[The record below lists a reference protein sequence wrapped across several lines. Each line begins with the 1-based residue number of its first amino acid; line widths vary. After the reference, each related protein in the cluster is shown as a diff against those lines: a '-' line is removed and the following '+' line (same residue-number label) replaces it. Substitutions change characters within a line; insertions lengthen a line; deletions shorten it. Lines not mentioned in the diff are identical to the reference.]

1 MPYVWLGIFVVLLIA
16 EAVTSAIVSVWFLP
30 GALLAMIL
38 AFCGVPVSVQI
49 AVFLVLS
56 LILLVLSKTIW
67 KKALMR
73 RPVENTNADALIG
86 KVGVVTVPIDN
97 LRAVGEVLILGQT
110 WTARAAED
118 TPISA
123 GSKVRILR
131 IEGVK
136 LICEQ
141 ISE

>member
-16 EAVTSAIVSVWFLP
+16 EAMTSAIVSAWFLP

-38 AFCGVPVSVQI
+38 AFCGVSVSVQI

-97 LRAVGEVLILGQT
+97 LRAVGEVLIAGQT
-110 WTARAAED
+110 WSARAADD
-118 TPISA
+118 TPIAS
-123 GSKVRILR
+123 GCKVRILR